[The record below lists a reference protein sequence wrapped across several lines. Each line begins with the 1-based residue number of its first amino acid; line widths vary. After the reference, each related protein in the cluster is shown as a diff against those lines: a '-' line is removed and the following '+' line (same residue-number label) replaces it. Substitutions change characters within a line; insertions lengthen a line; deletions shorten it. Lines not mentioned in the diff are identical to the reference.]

1 MQTRPV
7 DLLWHIL
14 RDDETKSRRVIYKF
28 IWTDKTWCSETG
40 TNEELF
46 QLYKTLGTPIET
58 RITDIASARD
68 TFRCNICGGLVQFD
82 GTPPRKEEP
91 CSSPSAATG

>member
-14 RDDETKSRRVIYKF
+14 RDDETKTRRVMYTF
-28 IWTDKTWCSETG
+28 IWPVAVWCSKTG
-40 TNEELF
+40 THEELF
-46 QLYKTLGTPIET
+46 QLYKAHGTPAES
-58 RITDIASARD
+58 RITDDRSAND

-82 GTPPRKEEP
+82 GTPPLKDRQ
-91 CSSPSAATG
+91 CSSPSDATV